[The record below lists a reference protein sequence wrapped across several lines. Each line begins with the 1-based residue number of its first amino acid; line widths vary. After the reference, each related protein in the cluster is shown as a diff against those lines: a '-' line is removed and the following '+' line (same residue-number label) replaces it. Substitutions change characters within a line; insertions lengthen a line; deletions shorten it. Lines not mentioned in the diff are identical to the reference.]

1 MPFVNT
7 EETSMKSQVSFN
19 NPKSEMPML
28 INQKEL
34 DNMGTKML
42 PIKSFFMKEIY
53 NLRQE
58 ISSVLSQLEQKR
70 LHHSRNNDCVE
81 KEESTNEELKAK
93 LHSCQKEEI
102 KKKQQTNKQ
111 TNKTEKLLKEEIKNK

>member
-1 MPFVNT
+1 MPFLNT

-19 NPKSEMPML
+19 NPKSEMPIL

-42 PIKSFFMKEIY
+42 PIKSFFMKKIY

-58 ISSVLSQLEQKR
+58 ISSVQSQFEQKR

-93 LHSCQKEEI
+93 LHSCKKEEI
-102 KKKQQTNKQ
+102 NKQ
-111 TNKTEKLLKEEIKNK
+111 TNKKKKQKNN

>member
-42 PIKSFFMKEIY
+42 PIKSFFRKEIY

-102 KKKQQTNKQ
+102 KKQNKQ
-111 TNKTEKLLKEEIKNK
+111 TNKQKNRKTIKRRN